1 MKPIMC
7 YRVRLV
13 RLFALMLLAVLP
25 TVIQAQAAPHLVVN
39 VHRLNVRNGPGVGY
53 NIVTS
58 VAGGTQLSVMGKDS
72 GGLWYQIS
80 SDAGTGW
87 VNTNYTVGRG
97 NFTGVPTV
105 GAQRD
110 AQPASTIVIP
120 VGSPRLVVNVSYLNI
135 RSGPGVSFNVILTV
149 SGGTELPVSGR
160 DSGRVWY
167 QVNSTA
173 GTGWVHSYYTV
184 ARGNFS
190 GVATVGAEVA
200 DDTAPI
206 PVITDAG
213 TPRLAVNTYRLNV
226 RSGPGVGHPVLTSVG
241 GGTELPVISIHA
253 DRLWYEVASPAG
265 TGWVNSY
272 YAVTR
277 GDFSRLSSTNAPV
290 QTSPVLT
297 GTTPR
302 AVVNTSRLNIR
313 SGPGVAHGVITS
325 VQGGTT
331 LAVLGISSNR
341 IWYRVQG
348 SFGQGWLN
356 NGFVVFRGAFNQVP
370 VIG

>member
-1 MKPIMC
+1 MNSIMC

-25 TVIQAQAAPHLVVN
+25 TVIQAQSAPHLVVN
-39 VHRLNVRNGPGVGY
+39 AHRLNVRNGPGVGY
-53 NIVTS
+53 SIVTS
-58 VAGGTQLSVMGKDS
+58 VAGGTQLPVLGKDS

-149 SGGTELPVSGR
+149 SGGTELPVSSR
-160 DSGRVWY
+160 DSGGVWY

-173 GTGWVHSYYTV
+173 GTGWVNSYYTV

-190 GVATVGAEVA
+190 GMPTVGAGMA
-200 DDTAPI
+200 DDTASM
-206 PVITDAG
+206 PVITDPG
-213 TPRLAVNTYRLNV
+213 MPRLVVNTYRLNV
-226 RSGPGVGHPVLTSVG
+226 RSGAGVGHRVLTSVV
-241 GGTELPVISIHA
+241 GGTELPVISIHS

-265 TGWVNSY
+265 NGWVNSY

-277 GDFSRLSSTNAPV
+277 GDFSRLGSTSSPV
-290 QTSPVLT
+290 ETSPVLT

-341 IWYRVQG
+341 IWYLVEG